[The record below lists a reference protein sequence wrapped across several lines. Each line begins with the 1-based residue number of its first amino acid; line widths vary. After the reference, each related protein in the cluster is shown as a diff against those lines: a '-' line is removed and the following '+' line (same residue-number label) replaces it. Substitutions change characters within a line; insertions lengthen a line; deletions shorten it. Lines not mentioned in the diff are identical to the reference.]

1 MISTMSTSTTSTASD
16 PRPYVPER
24 RGILFIISAPSGTGK
39 TTLCKQITTSV
50 PGIWHSVSYTTRQP
64 RPGEEH
70 GREYFF
76 IEEKIFQDMVAK
88 NEFMEYA
95 HVYGNW
101 YGTPRKALMDK
112 MEQGIDVL
120 LEIDVQGALQIKK
133 KVQDAVYIFILPP
146 SMETLRTR
154 LQSRAS
160 DTPEEIQRRL
170 QKVKEEVWSYR
181 EYYYIVRNDNL
192 EQSLKELQSVFL
204 AERLKTKRLDMHWL
218 EQNFILEKESK
229 PGDRDQSSIAK
240 GSTAHHD

>member
-1 MISTMSTSTTSTASD
+1 MTSASTSA
-16 PRPYVPER
+16 PAEQAPHAPER
-24 RGILFIISAPSGTGK
+24 RGILFIVSAPSGSGK
-39 TTLCKQITTSV
+39 TTLCKQISATV
-50 PGIWHSVSYTTRQP
+50 PGLWHSVSCTTRQP

-76 IEEKIFQDMVAK
+76 IEEKAFQDMVEK
-88 NEFMEYA
+88 NEFIEYA

-112 MEQGIDVL
+112 MERGIDVL

-133 KVQDAVYIFILPP
+133 RFQDAVYIFILPP
-146 SMETLRTR
+146 SMEVLRSR

-160 DTPEEIQRRL
+160 ETPEEMTRRL

-181 EYYYIVRNDNL
+181 EYYYIVRNDDL
-192 EQSLKELQSVFL
+192 AQSTRELQSIFF

-218 EQNFILEKESK
+218 EQNFILERDHK
-229 PGDRDQSSIAK
+229 PGERDNASAMK
-240 GSTAHHD
+240 GSSAYHD

>member
-1 MISTMSTSTTSTASD
+1 MTTTATTTSLSSA
-16 PRPYVPER
+16 PGQGHHGPER

-50 PGIWHSVSYTTRQP
+50 PGLWHSVSCTTRKP
-64 RPGEEH
+64 RPGEEN

-76 IEEKIFQDMVAK
+76 IEEKAFQDMIAR

-120 LEIDVQGALQIKK
+120 LEIDVQGAMQIKK
-133 KVQDAVYIFILPP
+133 KFEDGVYIFILPP
-146 SMETLRTR
+146 SMDTLRIR

-160 DTPEEIQRRL
+160 DSQEEILRRL

-181 EYYYIVRNDNL
+181 EYYYIVRNDDL
-192 EQSLKELQSVFL
+192 TQSLRELQSIFH
-204 AERLKTKRLDMHWL
+204 AERLKTKRLDMNWL

-229 PGDRDQSSIAK
+229 QTDRDTSSTK
-240 GSTAHHD
+240 

>member
-1 MISTMSTSTTSTASD
+1 MTTAATTNSLPSAPD
-16 PRPYVPER
+16 QRHHAPER

-39 TTLCKQITTSV
+39 TTLCKQLKSSV
-50 PGIWHSVSYTTRQP
+50 PGLWHSVSYTTRKP

-76 IEEKIFQDMVAK
+76 IEEKTFQGMIER

-120 LEIDVQGALQIKK
+120 LEIDVQGAMQIKK
-133 KVQDAVYIFILPP
+133 KFEDGVYIFILPP
-146 SMETLRTR
+146 SMETLRAR

-160 DTPEEIQRRL
+160 DSPEDIARRL

-181 EYYYIVRNDNL
+181 EYYYIVRNDDL
-192 EQSLKELQSVFL
+192 TQSLRELQSIFL

-229 PGDRDQSSIAK
+229 PSDRESP
-240 GSTAHHD
+240 STK

>member
-1 MISTMSTSTTSTASD
+1 MTTATTIHNPSSASGQGHH
-16 PRPYVPER
+16 PAER

-39 TTLCKQITTSV
+39 TTLCKQIATLV
-50 PGIWHSVSYTTRQP
+50 PGIWHSVSYTTRKP
-64 RPGEEH
+64 RLGETD

-76 IEEKIFQDMVAK
+76 IEEKAFQDMIAR

-133 KVQDAVYIFILPP
+133 KFEDGVYIFILPP
-146 SMETLRTR
+146 SMETLRQR

-160 DTPEEIQRRL
+160 DSPEEILRRL
-170 QKVKEEVWSYR
+170 QKVKEEVWSFR
-181 EYYYIVRNDNL
+181 EYYYIVRNDDL
-192 EQSLKELQSVFL
+192 TQSLSELQSIFF

-218 EQNFILEKESK
+218 EQNFILEKDTKHSERETPSNK
-229 PGDRDQSSIAK
+229 
-240 GSTAHHD
+240 

>member
-1 MISTMSTSTTSTASD
+1 MTTAATTNSLPSAPNQGHHGPD
-16 PRPYVPER
+16 R

-39 TTLCKQITTSV
+39 TTLCKQLTASV
-50 PGIWHSVSYTTRQP
+50 PGLWHSVSYTTRKP

-76 IEEKIFQDMVAK
+76 IDEKTFQGMIER

-120 LEIDVQGALQIKK
+120 LEIDVQGAMQVKK
-133 KVQDAVYIFILPP
+133 KFEDGVYIFILPP
-146 SMETLRTR
+146 SMDTLRAR

-160 DTPEEIQRRL
+160 DSPEEILRRL

-181 EYYYIVRNDNL
+181 EYYYIVRNDDL
-192 EQSLKELQSVFL
+192 AQSLRELQSIFL
-204 AERLKTKRLDMHWL
+204 AERLKTKRLDMQWL
-218 EQNFILEKESK
+218 EQNFILEKETR
-229 PGDRDQSSIAK
+229 PTDRDSPPTK
-240 GSTAHHD
+240 